1 MPETPDLEA
10 LWQAV
15 NDELHR
21 GELIPALW
29 QAAAAVKPLAIDGDT
44 LILGAPQDKMGLASH
59 LESTRFKRQ
68 VASLIEKVAGQKLSC
83 RVIEGDTPEAWKRRK
98 AMEEARAAGADAA
111 LMRRR
116 ERRESMS
123 SWEGLRETL
132 TQKFS
137 ELASRRSPRS
147 LAQYLQVV
155 LPLVREVERTL
166 EEQGDALDEA
176 NERQLGR
183 VFDKIATQC
192 NIPSTIVALEYLK
205 LDRPE

>member
-1 MPETPDLEA
+1 VPETLDLDA
-10 LWQAV
+10 LWQGV

-59 LESTRFKRQ
+59 LESTRFRRP
-68 VASLIEKVAGQKLSC
+68 VESLIEKVAGQKLSC
-83 RVIEGDTPEAWKRRK
+83 RVIEGDTLEAWERRK
-98 AMEEARAAGADAA
+98 VIEDARAAGADAS
-111 LMRRR
+111 LVRRR
-116 ERRESMS
+116 ERRESVS

-147 LAQYLQVV
+147 LAQYLQIV
-155 LPLVREVERTL
+155 LPLVRETERKL
-166 EEQGDALDEA
+166 EEQGVELDDAD
-176 NERQLGR
+176 ERQLGR

-205 LDRPE
+205 LDRSE